1 MVGGV
6 HGRVHEPSTAV
17 RAASIVCVTTCCCP
31 YAAEDHAFVRN
42 RAGQGR
48 SGAEEKLCHT
58 CFSPSAL
65 ILSFFKKNQNG
76 GTTNLAIMP
85 PTASTV
91 VSQSQQLGFGL
102 LRGVPPHPQPIR
114 TGRLQKLTFSI
125 LLSLFSFFQR
135 CNYTAASPI
144 R

>member
-17 RAASIVCVTTCCCP
+17 RAASIVHVTTCCCP

-65 ILSFFKKNQNG
+65 IFIFFYIKKG

-91 VSQSQQLGFGL
+91 VSQRQQLGFGL

-125 LLSLFSFFQR
+125 LLSLFVFFLR